1 MLKQCSIVKL
11 SIASAILRVVA
22 NINHSIQGAAAPFG
36 AATALW
42 CTAVICGHAIWSTV
56 FWVLVSNLERSK
68 MVLVSMWPCSI
79 TLVHIVPAWYTNI
92 HMQASKHIIA
102 VNLHESNITDCAIA
116 PPVTILVPRR
126 APIYYDGS
134 ISSVACKC
142 LNDRSLGSRTNN
154 VGTASPLTLITRS
167 GSRCCVYTFMHSDYC
182 CLMRTWSL
190 QHVAF
195 R

>member
-1 MLKQCSIVKL
+1 MK
-11 SIASAILRVVA
+11 
-22 NINHSIQGAAAPFG
+22 HSILDTGEQLGKVQDGLGIHVTTFHHPSP
-36 AATALW
+36 
-42 CTAVICGHAIWSTV
+42 HSTC
-56 FWVLVSNLERSK
+56 
-68 MVLVSMWPCSI
+68 MVHQ
-79 TLVHIVPAWYTNI
+79 VHDSYY
-92 HMQASKHIIA
+92 MASKHIA

-182 CLMRTWSL
+182 CLMRT
-190 QHVAF
+190 
-195 R
+195 